1 MYVVQFS
8 EDPAADAAHAI
19 VTIVDGGT
27 FDASDEDYIEA
38 IRAGLASNERLG
50 KVIASG
56 PMRSRR
62 GCASSNRGTITTV
75 GAERG

>member
-27 FDASDEDYIEA
+27 FDTSDEDYIEA
-38 IRAGLASNERLG
+38 IRAGSLRTN
-50 KVIASG
+50 ASG
-56 PMRSRR
+56 K
-62 GCASSNRGTITTV
+62 
-75 GAERG
+75 